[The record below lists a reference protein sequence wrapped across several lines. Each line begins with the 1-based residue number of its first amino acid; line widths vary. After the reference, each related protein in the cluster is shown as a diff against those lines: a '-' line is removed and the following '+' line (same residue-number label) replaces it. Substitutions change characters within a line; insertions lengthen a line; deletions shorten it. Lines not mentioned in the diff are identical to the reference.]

1 MFTLNW
7 SDPQTFWLNVTNWV
21 LLIVTGVCLAIVA
34 YAAVRELLKRLHAR
48 IPIGVRESFDPHM
61 AALPDLGITMADGG
75 EKVETRDPEQRIFRP
90 KK

>member
-21 LLIVTGVCLAIVA
+21 LLVVTAVCVLIVA
-34 YAAVRELLKRLHAR
+34 YAAIREVVKRLR
-48 IPIGVRESFDPHM
+48 DRVPIGVRESFDPHI
-61 AALPDLGITMADGG
+61 AALPDLGLTMADGG
-75 EKVETRDPEQRIFRP
+75 ERVRIKDPEQRIFRH